1 MKTLLAGALLSV
13 AVATSAFG
21 TINPYDIFVLQENGT
36 GDAQFYNFLT
46 FSSNGVFGF
55 DYTNHK
61 PVPVV
66 LGYGLLLNTSTW
78 TESIDTT
85 VFGTV
90 AFTGSY
96 TDLINKPTIPTVL
109 ARSFNFTPSHS
120 IQTVAAAANGWQIDS
135 TRDSDVNYAVTIT
148 TTASIAG
155 NASGYVV
162 LEVAATNSAT
172 ATDWTEIARTG
183 NSQAL
188 TLAITLQSVQ
198 AVPAQLHG
206 IIPGGYYTRLRSV
219 TSSGT
224 VTYAYN
230 SGEEVKL

>member
-1 MKTLLAGALLSV
+1 MKTLLSTFAALAIS
-13 AVATSAFG
+13 ASAFA
-21 TINPYDIFVLQENGT
+21 TINPYDIFVYQENGT
-36 GDAQFYNFLT
+36 GDGQYYNFLT
-46 FSSNGVFGF
+46 FSADGLYGF
-55 DYTNHK
+55 DIITHK
-61 PVPVV
+61 PMPIVIGSGLSLDTSLWV
-66 LGYGLLLNTSTW
+66 LSAT
-78 TESIDTT
+78 
-85 VFGTV
+85 GT
-90 AFTGSY
+90 
-96 TDLINKPTIPTVL
+96 
-109 ARSFNFTPSHS
+109 ARYFNFTPSHS

-135 TRDSDVNYAVTIT
+135 TRDSDVNYAVTVT

-206 IIPGGYYTRLRSV
+206 IVPGGYYTRLRSV
-219 TSSGT
+219 TSAGT